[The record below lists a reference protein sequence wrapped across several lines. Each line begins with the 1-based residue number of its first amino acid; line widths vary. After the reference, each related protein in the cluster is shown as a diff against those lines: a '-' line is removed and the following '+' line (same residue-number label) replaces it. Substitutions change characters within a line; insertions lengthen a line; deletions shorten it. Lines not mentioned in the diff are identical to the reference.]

1 LSNQVYKNKN
11 CCESSNER
19 KNIETQKEKKKRRKL
34 FPNWQFDIL
43 LIEAI
48 HMAMEFK
55 VFDLLYIKHL
65 HIPTSNT

>member
-1 LSNQVYKNKN
+1 MKENNT
-11 CCESSNER
+11 
-19 KNIETQKEKKKRRKL
+19 ETQKEKKKRFF

-48 HMAMEFK
+48 HMAMELK

>member
-1 LSNQVYKNKN
+1 MK
-11 CCESSNER
+11 E